1 MTRKG
6 EVLDQIR
13 RGLSIWSADLKLNGK
28 INHLSDHVTSED
40 IAAGLL
46 DRIYGYHLKNA
57 NEVHPNHKAVDLVD
71 TDAEDGGGVAV
82 QISTSNT
89 PQKAKKTMKGFSDG
103 SEGEALSEEYSKLII
118 LLLTTD
124 DKFKNWDQL
133 SGDGYTLSI
142 LNLTDLST
150 AIEHFELDRLEP
162 ILEYLN
168 RELKLE
174 SAALEQ
180 PRDRVARVAHILDA
194 AAVAAAGKSMTDG
207 DVERFYMVDL
217 NFQVMLKVISNDR
230 DIPHRD
236 MEEQLMKLCSA
247 GAPVI
252 LTGHSGV
259 GKSVIMLCAAVNWVR
274 RGGIAIWMEPKET
287 RKMDTTE
294 AKQFCRDILS
304 MIPAGGRALLCLD
317 APALWSDAFEVLWET
332 CTGEA
337 QIQILMAE
345 RFNRLSRMTDPNGDK
360 LHHRVEGTTV
370 VAMMAENKENPLR
383 IKDYPVI
390 YIPEIYQR
398 KRKILEKTVNVMF
411 GLGAVRRISEGETV
425 QRIMKDHN
433 RNNVSLVE
441 LIYRAQFWVRD
452 FATKPENLRM
462 DWDEWRQ
469 ILRKE
474 LRLNKDATVLY
485 GVIALCDLFE
495 VPITVSLF
503 CRFFEIR
510 ESELVLA
517 MNRWRM
523 RRQVEPVIFR
533 EGSGTLVP
541 KHDVAAELFFQF
553 HRHQLPVHALVI
565 ELLQTM
571 DEFEIDGFLAQNVR
585 KTAVQRGY
593 HRLVGQLRYRDYFM
607 EIYNRNQRGTCGL
620 YGEAKARLCLGL
632 LYTVPRNDW
641 KLREQTLKLVEHLDP
656 VLDGSVLTASLYTEW
671 GRLLAD
677 GRQVRDAEEKFL
689 MVLDADHRNI
699 HSRTELGRLL
709 AKQPGREGEA
719 EAFLQE
725 TIRLKPEDI
734 QSRTE
739 LGRLLSKQPGREGE
753 AEAFLREAIRIDPK
767 NLHSHTELG
776 RLLSKQPGRE
786 GEAEA
791 FLRETI
797 RLKPEDI
804 QSRTELGRLLSKQP
818 GREQEAEDFLRETI
832 RLKPEDIQSRTEL
845 GRLLSK
851 QPGREGEAEAFLL
864 ETLKIDPK
872 HIHSR
877 TELGRLLSKQPG
889 REEEAEAFLREAIRI
904 DPKNLHPHTE
914 LGRLLSKQPGREE
927 EAVVFLREI
936 LDVDPNNLHT
946 RIELAKL
953 CIKSGSR
960 DEAERLYREV
970 LKLEPGNAYAK
981 NGLKSLSSHPN

>member
-13 RGLSIWSADLKLNGK
+13 RGLSIWSSDLKLNGK
-28 INHLSDHVTSED
+28 VNHLSDHVTSED

-82 QISTSNT
+82 QITTSNT
-89 PQKAKKTMKGFSDG
+89 PQKVKKTMNGFTDVSAGD
-103 SEGEALSEEYSKLII
+103 ALSEEYSRLMI

-236 MEEQLMKLCSA
+236 MEEQLMTLCSA

-252 LTGHSGV
+252 LTSHSGV
-259 GKSVIMLCAAVNWVR
+259 GKSVILLRTAVNWVR
-274 RGGIAIWMEPKET
+274 RGGIAIWLEPKET

-317 APALWSDAFEVLWET
+317 APALWSDAFVVLWET
-332 CTGEA
+332 CTGES

-360 LHHRVEGTTV
+360 LHHRVDGTTV
-370 VAMMAENKENPLR
+370 VAMMSENKENPLR

-398 KRKILEKTVNVMF
+398 KRKILEKAVNVMF

-433 RNNVSLVE
+433 RYNVSLVE

-474 LRLNKDATVLY
+474 LRLYKDATVLY

-510 ESELVLA
+510 ESELELA

-553 HRHQLPVHALVI
+553 HRHQLPVHALMI

-571 DEFEIDGFLAQNVR
+571 DEFEIDGFLEQNVR
-585 KTAVQRGY
+585 KGAVQRGY
-593 HRLVGQLRYRDYFM
+593 HRLVGQLRFRDYFM

-620 YGEAKARLCLGL
+620 YGEAKARLALGL
-632 LYTVPRNDW
+632 MYTVPRNDW
-641 KLREQTLKLVEHLDP
+641 KLREQTLKLVENLDP

-671 GRLLAD
+671 GRLLAN
-677 GRQVRDAEEKFL
+677 GRRVRDAEEKFRAVAEQYPRQL
-689 MVLDADHRNI
+689 HA
-699 HSRTELGRLL
+699 RTELGRLL
-709 AKQPGREGEA
+709 SKQPGREGEA
-719 EAFLQE
+719 EAFLREAMQ
-725 TIRLKPEDI
+725 IDPKHI

-767 NLHSHTELG
+767 NLHPHTELG
-776 RLLSKQPGRE
+776 RLLANQLGREGEAEAFHREAMQIDPKHIQSRTELGRLLAKQPGRE

-791 FLRETI
+791 FLREAMQI
-797 RLKPEDI
+797 DPKH
-804 QSRTELGRLLSKQP
+804 
-818 GREQEAEDFLRETI
+818 
-832 RLKPEDIQSRTEL
+832 IQSRTEL

-851 QPGREGEAEAFLL
+851 QPGREGEAEAFL
-864 ETLKIDPK
+864 
-872 HIHSR
+872 
-877 TELGRLLSKQPG
+877 
-889 REEEAEAFLREAIRI
+889 REAIRF
-904 DPKNLHPHTE
+904 DTKNLHPRT
-914 LGRLLSKQPGREE
+914 
-927 EAVVFLREI
+927 V
-936 LDVDPNNLHT
+936 
-946 RIELAKL
+946 LAKL
-953 CIKSGSR
+953 CIKSGNR

-970 LKLEPGNAYAK
+970 LKLDPGNAYAI
-981 NGLKSLSSHPN
+981 NGLKSLTSHPK

>member
-13 RGLSIWSADLKLNGK
+13 RGFSIWSADLKLNGK
-28 INHLSDHVTSED
+28 VNHLSDHVTSED

-259 GKSVIMLCAAVNWVR
+259 GKSTIMLRTAVNWVR
-274 RGGIAIWMEPKET
+274 RGGIAIWLEPKET

-317 APALWSDAFEVLWET
+317 APALWSDAFEALWET

-360 LHHRVEGTTV
+360 LHHRVDGTTV

-398 KRKILEKTVNVMF
+398 KRKILEKAVNVMF

-469 ILRKE
+469 ILNKE
-474 LRLNKDATVLY
+474 LRLKKDATMLY
-485 GVIALCDLFE
+485 GVIVLCDLFE

-510 ESELVLA
+510 ESELELA

-533 EGSGTLVP
+533 EGSSTLVP

-553 HRHQLPVHALVI
+553 HRHQLPVHALMI

-585 KTAVQRGY
+585 KGTVQRGY

-607 EIYNRNQRGTCGL
+607 EIYNRNQSGTCGL
-620 YGEAKARLCLGL
+620 YGEAKARLALGL
-632 LYTVPRNDW
+632 MYTVPRNDW
-641 KLREQTLKLVEHLDP
+641 KMREQTLKLVETLDP

-677 GRQVRDAEEKFL
+677 GRRVRDAEEKFL
-689 MVLDADHRNI
+689 MVLDADPRNI
-699 HSRTELGRLL
+699 H
-709 AKQPGREGEA
+709 
-719 EAFLQE
+719 
-725 TIRLKPEDI
+725 
-734 QSRTE
+734 SRTE

-753 AEAFLREAIRIDPK
+753 AEAFLREILKFDPD
-767 NLHSHTELG
+767 NIQSRTELG
-776 RLLSKQPGRE
+776 RLLSNQSGRE

-791 FLRETI
+791 FLREI
-797 RLKPEDI
+797 LKFDPGNI
-804 QSRTELGRLLSKQP
+804 QSRTELGRLL
-818 GREQEAEDFLRETI
+818 A
-832 RLKPEDIQSRTEL
+832 
-845 GRLLSK
+845 K
-851 QPGREGEAEAFLL
+851 QPGREGEAE
-864 ETLKIDPK
+864 D
-872 HIHSR
+872 
-877 TELGRLLSKQPG
+877 
-889 REEEAEAFLREAIRI
+889 FLREAIRI
-904 DPKNLHPHTE
+904 EPKHLH
-914 LGRLLSKQPGREE
+914 S
-927 EAVVFLREI
+927 
-936 LDVDPNNLHT
+936 

-970 LKLEPGNAYAK
+970 LKLDPGNAYAK
-981 NGLKSLSSHPN
+981 NGLKSLTSHPK

>member
-13 RGLSIWSADLKLNGK
+13 RGFSIWSADLKLNGK
-28 INHLSDHVTSED
+28 VNHLSDHVTSED

-57 NEVHPNHKAVDLVD
+57 NEVHPNHKVVDLVD

-82 QISTSNT
+82 QITTSNT
-89 PQKAKKTMKGFSDG
+89 PQKVEKTMNGFTDG
-103 SEGEALSEEYSKLII
+103 SAGDALSKEYSRLMILI
-118 LLLTTD
+118 LTTD

-142 LNLTDLST
+142 QNLTDLST
-150 AIEHFELDRLEP
+150 AIEHLELDRLRQ

-174 SAALEQ
+174 SAAREQ
-180 PRDRVARVAHILDA
+180 PRDRVARVAQILDA
-194 AAVAAAGKSMTDG
+194 GAVAAAAKSMTVA
-207 DVERFYMVDL
+207 DVESFYMVDL
-217 NFQVMLKVISNDR
+217 KFSVMLGVISNGR

-236 MEEQLMKLCSA
+236 LEEQLMKLCSA
-247 GAPVI
+247 GGPVI

-259 GKSVIMLCAAVNWVR
+259 GKSAIMLRTAVSWVR
-274 RGGIAIWMEPKET
+274 SGGIAIWMEPKET

-294 AKQFCRDILS
+294 AKQFCQDILS

-317 APALWSDAFEVLWET
+317 APALWADAFEALWET
-332 CTGEA
+332 CSGEP

-370 VAMMAENKENPLR
+370 VAMMSEIKENPLR
-383 IKDYPVI
+383 IKGYPVI
-390 YIPEIYQR
+390 YIPETYQR
-398 KRKILEKTVNVMF
+398 KRKILEKAVNIMF
-411 GLGAVRRISEGETV
+411 QRGAVRRISEGETV
-425 QRIMKDHN
+425 RSIMNDHN

-441 LIYRAQFWVRD
+441 LIYQAQFWVRD

-469 ILRKE
+469 ILNKE
-474 LRLNKDATVLY
+474 LRLKKDATMLY

-503 CRFFEIR
+503 CRFFKIR

-553 HRHQLPVHALVI
+553 HRHQLPVHALMI

-585 KTAVQRGY
+585 KGAVQRGY

-620 YGEAKARLCLGL
+620 YGEAKARLSLGL

-641 KLREQTLKLVEHLDP
+641 KLREQTLKLVETLAP

-677 GRQVRDAEEKFL
+677 GRRVRDAEEKFL

-709 AKQPGREGEA
+709 SKQPGREGEA
-719 EAFLQE
+719 EAFLREAMQ
-725 TIRLKPEDI
+725 IDPKHI

-767 NLHSHTELG
+767 NLHPHTELG

-804 QSRTELGRLLSKQP
+804 QSRTELGRLLSKQK

-845 GRLLSK
+845 GRLLAK
-851 QPGREGEAEAFLL
+851 QPGREQEAEAFFR
-864 ETLKIDPK
+864 EAMQIDPK
-872 HIHSR
+872 HIQSR

-889 REEEAEAFLREAIRI
+889 REGEAEAFFWEAIRI
-904 DPKNLHPHTE
+904 DPKNLHP
-914 LGRLLSKQPGREE
+914 
-927 EAVVFLREI
+927 
-936 LDVDPNNLHT
+936 

-953 CIKSGSR
+953 CIKSGNR

-970 LKLEPGNAYAK
+970 LKLDPGNLYAR
-981 NGLKSLSSHPN
+981 NGLKSLSSHPE

>member
-1 MTRKG
+1 MTGKG

-13 RGLSIWSADLKLNGK
+13 RCFSIWSADLKLNGK
-28 INHLSDHVTSED
+28 VNHLSDHVTSED

-82 QISTSNT
+82 QITTSNT
-89 PQKAKKTMKGFSDG
+89 PQKAKKTMNGFKDG
-103 SEGEALSEEYSKLII
+103 SAGEALSEEYSRLII

-150 AIEHFELDRLEP
+150 AIEHLELDRLKP

-174 SAALEQ
+174 SAAREQ
-180 PRDRVARVAHILDA
+180 PRDRVARVAQILDA
-194 AAVAAAGKSMTDG
+194 GAVAAAAKSMTVA
-207 DVERFYMVDL
+207 DVESFYMVDL
-217 NFQVMLKVISNDR
+217 NFQVMLKVISNGR

-236 MEEQLMKLCSA
+236 LEEQLMKLCSA
-247 GAPVI
+247 GGPVI

-259 GKSVIMLCAAVNWVR
+259 GKSAIMLRTAVSWVR
-274 RGGIAIWMEPKET
+274 SGGIAIWLEPKEN

-294 AKQFCRDILS
+294 AKQLCRDILS

-317 APALWSDAFEVLWET
+317 APALWADAFEALWET
-332 CTGEA
+332 CTGEP

-360 LHHRVEGTTV
+360 LHHRVDGTTV
-370 VAMMAENKENPLR
+370 VAMMSENKDNSIR

-390 YIPEIYQR
+390 YIPETYQR
-398 KRKILEKTVNVMF
+398 KRKILEKAVNIMF
-411 GLGAVRRISEGETV
+411 QRGAVRRISEGDTV

-433 RNNVSLVE
+433 RYNVSLVE

-469 ILRKE
+469 ILNKE
-474 LRLNKDATVLY
+474 LRLKKDATMLY

-503 CRFFEIR
+503 CRFFELR

-553 HRHQLPVHALVI
+553 HRHQLPVHALMI

-585 KTAVQRGY
+585 KGAVQRGY
-593 HRLVGQLRYRDYFM
+593 HRLVGQLHFRDYFM

-620 YGEAKARLCLGL
+620 YWEAKARLALGL

-641 KLREQTLKLVEHLDP
+641 KLREQTLKLVETLDP

-677 GRQVRDAEEKFL
+677 GRRVRDAEEKFRA
-689 MVLDADHRNI
+689 V
-699 HSRTELGRLL
+699 
-709 AKQPGREGEA
+709 A
-719 EAFLQE
+719 EQYPRQLHA
-725 TIRLKPEDI
+725 
-734 QSRTE
+734 RTE

-753 AEAFLREAIRIDPK
+753 AEAFLREILKFDPD
-767 NLHSHTELG
+767 NIQSRTELG
-776 RLLSKQPGRE
+776 RLLANQPGRE
-786 GEAEA
+786 REAEA

-804 QSRTELGRLLSKQP
+804 QSRMELGRLLANQ
-818 GREQEAEDFLRETI
+818 L
-832 RLKPEDIQSRTEL
+832 
-845 GRLLSK
+845 
-851 QPGREGEAEAFLL
+851 GREG
-864 ETLKIDPK
+864 
-872 HIHSR
+872 
-877 TELGRLLSKQPG
+877 
-889 REEEAEAFLREAIRI
+889 EAEAFLREAIRF
-904 DPKNLHPHTE
+904 DTKNLHPRT
-914 LGRLLSKQPGREE
+914 
-927 EAVVFLREI
+927 V
-936 LDVDPNNLHT
+936 
-946 RIELAKL
+946 LAKL
-953 CIKSGSR
+953 CIKSGNR

-970 LKLEPGNAYAK
+970 LKLDPGNAYAK
-981 NGLKSLSSHPN
+981 NGLKSLSSRPK